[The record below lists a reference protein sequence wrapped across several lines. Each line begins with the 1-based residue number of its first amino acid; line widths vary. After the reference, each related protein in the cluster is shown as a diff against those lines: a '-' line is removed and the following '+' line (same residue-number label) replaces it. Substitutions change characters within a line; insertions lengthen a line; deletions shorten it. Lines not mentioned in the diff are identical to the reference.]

1 MLSAAAG
8 LRGEIF
14 DQNNIRE
21 FLGSPMVRTWY
32 LHCHGPRFSPW
43 SGTKSHKPYGTECIY
58 IYISHTIYIYIARE
72 NNSIRTPKSQI
83 HEAKQVEMHNSTI
96 IIEDFNTSL

>member
-21 FLGSPMVRTWY
+21 FLGSPMVRTWNF
-32 LHCHGPRFSPW
+32 HCREHGFDPW
-43 SGTKSHKPYGTECIY
+43 SAELG
-58 IYISHTIYIYIARE
+58 
-72 NNSIRTPKSQI
+72 N
-83 HEAKQVEMHNSTI
+83 
-96 IIEDFNTSL
+96 